1 MQSSL
6 SHQQGPVLRLFSPTD
21 MPSTLMLKT
30 LFLSLKEEAAKGE
43 DGVKGTLGYISKVD
57 LLICF
62 GFFFFLLDFRLLLAL
77 PPCKIGKHGM

>member
-1 MQSSL
+1 
-6 SHQQGPVLRLFSPTD
+6 

-62 GFFFFLLDFRLLLAL
+62 GFFFFFFSTSDCFWFYHLV
-77 PPCKIGKHGM
+77 K

>member
-1 MQSSL
+1 
-6 SHQQGPVLRLFSPTD
+6 

-62 GFFFFLLDFRLLLAL
+62 GFFFFFFSTSDCFWFYYLV
-77 PPCKIGKHGM
+77 K

>member
-1 MQSSL
+1 
-6 SHQQGPVLRLFSPTD
+6 

-62 GFFFFLLDFRLLLAL
+62 GFFFFSSQLQIAFGFTTL
-77 PPCKIGKHGM
+77 

>member
-1 MQSSL
+1 
-6 SHQQGPVLRLFSPTD
+6 

-62 GFFFFLLDFRLLLAL
+62 GFFFFSSRLQIAFGFTTL
-77 PPCKIGKHGM
+77 